1 MNKLLNNPLRHR
13 PPSALLPLALGAA
26 LVAGPACKDEP
37 VAKGESQAEL
47 GPAPSVTPAEPQLR
61 RLTTVQYGNTVRA
74 LFGDD
79 IVVPQGL
86 EPDTAVDGLF
96 SEGAT
101 AASLS
106 ASGVADYEDAA
117 FNLAEQVMASETRRA
132 TLVTCSPV
140 DVVDPDCARDTLRAL
155 GRRAWRRP
163 LSEEELD
170 SLSLVSTT
178 AAAVLDDFYA
188 GLEFGVAG
196 LLQSPYFIYRVE
208 LGEDDGA
215 GGRVYTSVEMASRLS
230 YFLWNTMPDDELLDA
245 AEAGEL
251 STDAGIAVQAD
262 RLLADPRV
270 REGVATLFDEML
282 ALHSLPNIDKDPTVF
297 TRFTDSLGAAGR
309 EETRLGIEALIFE
322 EQGSYLDL
330 FTTRRTFV
338 NRELAALY
346 NVAAPSR
353 DGFGEVELP
362 ADGGRAGLLGQVGF
376 LALNAH
382 PTSTSATVRGKSMR
396 EQLLCQTVLPPPAD
410 LNASLPEVS
419 EAGPTMRDRLSVH
432 ATDPACATCHNLMD
446 PIGLG
451 LENFDGLGSWRLT
464 ENDTVID
471 PSGELD
477 GEPFADAIGLG
488 QRLAES
494 PRVPYC
500 LTETMYRYAEGHP
513 LAEGEEA
520 MVNWLNEAFV
530 MEEHRVEPLLRA
542 LVTSPGFRTAG
553 ALEAVGG

>member
-1 MNKLLNNPLRHR
+1 LSRERAVAPRWPLLNKLLNNPLRHR

-140 DVVDPDCARDTLRAL
+140 DVVDPDCVRDTLRAL

-477 GEPFADAIGLG
+477 GEPFATPSASASASRRAPGC
-488 QRLAES
+488 RTAS
-494 PRVPYC
+494 PRPC
-500 LTETMYRYAEGHP
+500 TATP
-513 LAEGEEA
+513 
-520 MVNWLNEAFV
+520 
-530 MEEHRVEPLLRA
+530 RA
-542 LVTSPGFRTAG
+542 TPSPR
-553 ALEAVGG
+553 ERRRW